1 MSRYFNRDLSWLS
14 FNYRVLWEARDPSLP
29 LYERI
34 KFLAI
39 YASNLDEFFKVR
51 VASIQS
57 LRLMKKKK
65 QKKLGTL
72 PSVLLE
78 EINTEVN
85 RQLEEFG
92 EIFTQHILPELAQEG
107 IQLLQEMPK
116 VPEQQEFVRS
126 YFEQEVMPMLHPEL
140 LAKGKVRHFLRDGA
154 IYLAV
159 QLKRKRR
166 VPDESQ
172 SLAGEATI
180 MGKTRYALVQI
191 PSHYFPRFVELP
203 MHEDKHYFMFLDDVV
218 RYNLPHL
225 FPGYMVVNSY
235 SIKLN
240 RNADLLIE
248 DEFKGDLVD
257 KIRKS
262 LVRRHTG
269 FPSRFLY
276 DSSMPAKLLQYL
288 KETFELRKRELLAG
302 GRYHSFKDFFGFPNP
317 FGERLA
323 RADYPPLP
331 HLGLEARSSLFSA
344 MRKQNW
350 MLHFPYQSYD
360 YVIRFLNQ
368 AAVDPKVTRIQTT
381 QYRIASNSA
390 IVNALIRAAQN
401 GKDVSVFVEL
411 KARFDEASNLRS
423 AKEMEK
429 AGIKITYSIPG
440 LKVHA
445 KVALVTRAEEE
456 GERRYAFLSTGNFNE
471 KTARIY
477 ADHGY
482 FSADPT
488 ITAELIEL
496 FHYLKDQ
503 AYQPPTFKKLL
514 VAQFN
519 MRDRFESLIRREIT
533 HAKAGRKG
541 YMLLKMNNLEDEA
554 MMELLYEASQAG
566 VKIDLIIRGICR
578 LRPAVPGLSD
588 NITITRLVDQFLEH
602 ARVYTFFNDGQ
613 REMYLG
619 SADWMTRNLSRR
631 VEVIFPLEDAA
642 LQDEIVEILEMQLA
656 DNTKAVHISSENQNV
671 RVPHQEGDA
680 IVRMQTDYYALL
692 EQRMQ
697 AEKVE

>member
-57 LRLMKKKK
+57 LQLMKKKK
-65 QKKLGTL
+65 RKKLGTL
-72 PSVLLE
+72 PSILLQD
-78 EINTEVN
+78 INKEVN

-92 EIFTQHILPELAQEG
+92 EVFSKSILPELAQEG
-107 IQLLQEMPK
+107 IHLLREMPQA
-116 VPEQQEFVRS
+116 PEQQNFVKT

-140 LAKGKVRHFLRDGA
+140 LAKGKVRHFLRDDA

-159 QLKRKRR
+159 QLKRKRTE
-166 VPDESQ
+166 PED
-172 SLAGEATI
+172 AKAATGEATI

-276 DSSMPAKLLQYL
+276 DSSMPTNLLQYL
-288 KETFELRKRELLAG
+288 KETFDLRKRELLAG

-323 RADYPPLP
+323 CAAFPPLP
-331 HLGLEARSSLFSA
+331 HTGLEARTSLFSA
-344 MRKQNW
+344 MRQQNW

-390 IVNALIRAAQN
+390 IVNALIRAALN

-429 AGIKITYSIPG
+429 AGVKITYSIPG

-445 KVALVTRAEEE
+445 KVALVTREEEE
-456 GERRYAFLSTGNFNE
+456 GEKRYAFLSTGNFNE

-482 FSADPT
+482 FTADQT
-488 ITAELIEL
+488 ITNELIEV
-496 FHYLKDQ
+496 FHYLNNQ
-503 AYQPPTFKKLL
+503 AYQPPAFKKLL

-519 MRDRFESLIRREIT
+519 MRERFEFLIRREIE
-533 HAKAGRKG
+533 HAKEGGRG

-588 NITITRLVDQFLEH
+588 NIKITRLVDQFLEH
-602 ARVYTFFNDGQ
+602 ARIYTFYNKGES
-613 REMYLG
+613 EMFLG

-631 VEVIFPLEDAA
+631 VEVIFPLEDPS
-642 LQDEIVEILEMQLA
+642 LRNEIAEILAMQLA
-656 DNTKAVHISSENQNV
+656 DNSKAVHISRENKNI
-671 RVPHQEGDA
+671 RVPHQEGDPF
-680 IVRMQTDYYALL
+680 VRMQTDYYALL

-697 AEKVE
+697 AEVVE